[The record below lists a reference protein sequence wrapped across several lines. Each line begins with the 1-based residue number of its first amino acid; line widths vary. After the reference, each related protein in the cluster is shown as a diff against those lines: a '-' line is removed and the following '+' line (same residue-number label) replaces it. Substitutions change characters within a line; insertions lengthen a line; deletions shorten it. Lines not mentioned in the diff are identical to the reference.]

1 MTKDMHIRQF
11 TLDDY
16 EAVYALWQ
24 RAGEGIQLSRSDRR
38 EEIAKKL
45 ERDPDL
51 FLVAEVEEVIVG
63 AVIGGWDGRRGIVY
77 HLAVDPAY
85 RHQGIGLALMKE
97 LERRLKAKGCLKF
110 YLLVTR
116 DNQQAQ
122 EFYRRFG
129 CQEMEDIVLMG
140 KEIA

>member
-11 TLDDY
+11 ALDDY

-24 RAGEGIQLSRSDRR
+24 RAGEGVHLSRSDRQ

-51 FLVAEVEEVIVG
+51 FLVAEVEGVIVG
-63 AVIGGWDGRRGIVY
+63 AVMGGWDGRRGMVY
-77 HLAVDPAY
+77 HLAVDPAC
-85 RHQGIGLALMKE
+85 RRQGIGLALMEK

-116 DNQQAQ
+116 DNQEGQG
-122 EFYRRFG
+122 FYRQFG
-129 CQEMEDIVLMG
+129 CEDMDDIALMG